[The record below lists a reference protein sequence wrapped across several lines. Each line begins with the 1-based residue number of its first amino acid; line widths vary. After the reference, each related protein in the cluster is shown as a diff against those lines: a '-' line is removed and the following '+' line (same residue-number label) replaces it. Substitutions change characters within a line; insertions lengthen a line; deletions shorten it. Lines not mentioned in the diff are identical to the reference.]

1 MARSRRGR
9 RLSRYLTT
17 LEVAMNAF
25 YKHHQDNIRFN
36 YRCFDR
42 ILLNGVIQPFQ
53 QPERSASST
62 PIASCTRS
70 AGTFCVTSLGSFRT
84 GSRIARKDG
93 VHQFWKLSRQTRR
106 LRRALLSKSKAGPNR
121 QGRSPRL
128 VSDRYTESAGTGAHP
143 DCHRKQEGQPLASP
157 KIHSLRVGSS
167 GASCKPAK

>member
-1 MARSRRGR
+1 
-9 RLSRYLTT
+9 
-17 LEVAMNAF
+17 MNAF

-93 VHQFWKLSRQTRR
+93 VHQFWKLLKADATTSSSLTFEKQSRT
-106 LRRALLSKSKAGPNR
+106 KS
-121 QGRSPRL
+121 
-128 VSDRYTESAGTGAHP
+128 
-143 DCHRKQEGQPLASP
+143 
-157 KIHSLRVGSS
+157 SLY
-167 GASCKPAK
+167 